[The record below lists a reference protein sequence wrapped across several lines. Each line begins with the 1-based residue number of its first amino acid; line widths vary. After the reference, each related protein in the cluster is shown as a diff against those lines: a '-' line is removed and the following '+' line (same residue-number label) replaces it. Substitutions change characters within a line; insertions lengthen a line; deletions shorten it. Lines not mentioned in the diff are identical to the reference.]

1 MYMPYCNDGF
11 TLAEIIV
18 TRVSGMTFEA
28 FLEQEI
34 FTPFGMDLSGFGVGR
49 ETRDLSFARFYQP
62 SGSVEPLEV
71 ISMLATGG
79 ISSTSND
86 LTLFAHKILHDQDVL
101 SENAKNELLASQSS
115 GYHDALGNDPIT
127 FGLGWDYPNMPVFE
141 DDSLRVYGK
150 SGGTGHYTSMLFTI
164 PSEDISVALLLTG
177 SSGNATSIALDI
189 LEAYLI
195 DINLVSK
202 AMPSSMIP
210 IEAEPMPEDMLD
222 YEGYYTL
229 GVDTLLISFDIDLG
243 YMTISRVYG
252 NSVSP
257 IANMIHADGKFY
269 LGNQIFFFTTILD
282 SKLLMTYLFPYRG
295 QWVPIPAGE
304 LVLPLDDAFALDIDT
319 EDSLWLRTNASPYE
333 HTMMIESNLIQ
344 MRTIDD
350 LPGYVDFM
358 GLMRVTST
366 TTTEMAATAI
376 RDLYVLKLIDVNG
389 VNWIW
394 LSGGLYMPLES
405 ALTLNLEDIEITID
419 EDGLNVWFYVSQDM
433 TIDAVVPE
441 DARMVVFSEE
451 GIIYDNL
458 INEGLI
464 FVPEGSLIQIIGQ
477 AGAKVSITPTS

>member
-1 MYMPYCNDGF
+1 
-11 TLAEIIV
+11 
-18 TRVSGMTFEA
+18 
-28 FLEQEI
+28 
-34 FTPFGMDLSGFGVGR
+34 
-49 ETRDLSFARFYQP
+49 
-62 SGSVEPLEV
+62 
-71 ISMLATGG
+71 
-79 ISSTSND
+79 
-86 LTLFAHKILHDQDVL
+86 
-101 SENAKNELLASQSS
+101 
-115 GYHDALGNDPIT
+115 
-127 FGLGWDYPNMPVFE
+127 
-141 DDSLRVYGK
+141 
-150 SGGTGHYTSMLFTI
+150 
-164 PSEDISVALLLTG
+164 
-177 SSGNATSIALDI
+177 
-189 LEAYLI
+189 
-195 DINLVSK
+195 
-202 AMPSSMIP
+202 
-210 IEAEPMPEDMLD
+210 MPEDMLD

-304 LVLPLDDAFALDIDT
+304 LVLPLDDAFALDINT

-366 TTTEMAATAI
+366 TTTEMAATSI